1 MDRYRV
7 DRSHNHSRILVEV
20 KMKTD
25 VVFAYALENNDVLVE
40 NEERGYPE
48 GYVYMTQDDGDF
60 ITVDIVVNV
69 KARER

>member
-1 MDRYRV
+1 
-7 DRSHNHSRILVEV
+7 
-20 KMKTD
+20 MKTD